1 MKKIISEEESEC
13 RKAGSHKTTP
23 TLKGGLFVVLDLSR
37 RSKTAKKITYRREGE
52 GLEMSA

>member
-37 RSKTAKKITYRREGE
+37 RSKTKKRTYKREGE
-52 GLEMSA
+52 GLEMIA